1 MKLHLGKKWSCL
13 RKSESSGAIIS
24 ACSCVLGSHEKDR
37 NVSRV
42 GRAVTKEGEEA
53 RRDFRWIKEFLTV
66 KDGLFVDVSQ
76 TPPSLNLRGTVQSG
90 DPREQR
96 GTGALKGDG
105 GGGTFGLK
113 PVDAFPL
120 F

>member
-1 MKLHLGKKWSCL
+1 M
-13 RKSESSGAIIS
+13 
-24 ACSCVLGSHEKDR
+24 LGSHEKDR
-37 NVSRV
+37 NASSV

-90 DPREQR
+90 DPLEQR
-96 GTGALKGDG
+96 GTGALKGEG